1 MCGWVCMYVCGGE
14 REGVVLCCPRPVFKL
29 RTLYRQT
36 DTAVTLCSLPTLTLS
51 LELAHSLL
59 LFLFLNVFNCKS
71 KKASSAFNSLST
83 SIDDLCFDRALLA
96 ERCSVAS
103 RSPNE
108 LVRCAHCAYCVSLL
122 AAFVFVLLH
131 SCVRVSF
138 SLSHTLTLCSRSV
151 TVCYSDV

>member
-1 MCGWVCMYVCGGE
+1 M
-14 REGVVLCCPRPVFKL
+14 LCCPRPVFKL

-51 LELAHSLL
+51 LELTKSLL
-59 LFLFLNVFNCKS
+59 LSLSTFSIVNA